1 MNSLDSISKSFDPK
15 QSEEKI
21 YSQWEKEGY
30 FTAKSDD
37 PRPAFS
43 IVMPPPNVTG
53 ALHMG
58 HALDVTLQDILV
70 RYKRMDGFCALWL
83 PGTDH
88 AGIATQNVVERHLE
102 QSGTS
107 REKIGREAFL
117 KEVWKW
123 KEKYGNEILNQI
135 RKLGASCD
143 WSRARFTLDE
153 GLSSAVREA
162 FVRLYKE
169 KLIYQSEYLVNWD
182 PKNKTAVSDLEV
194 EFKDVQG
201 NLTYFK
207 YEIIDGGDITVATT
221 RPETMLGDT
230 GIAVHPEDSRYKNL
244 IGKFAK
250 HPFVDRKIPIIAD
263 ATVKKEFGTGAVK
276 LTPAHDPNDYEMGK
290 RHKLEFITVLDF
302 DGIMNEQAA
311 EFAGH
316 DRYVARKKV
325 IEALKNKNLFVKQ
338 DPHMHAVGHSQ
349 RSGAVIE
356 PMISTQWFVKTKPLA
371 EKAVQAVTDGTTQFV
386 PENWTKTYLIWMEDI
401 RDWCISRQ
409 LWWGHRIPVWY
420 CDDCET
426 KMVEMT
432 DPTECSA
439 CKSKNIHQDPD
450 VLDTWFSSGL
460 WPFSTFGWPEQSQ
473 DLKKFYP
480 TSVLVTGFDII
491 FFWVARMMMMG
502 MKFMDKSPFE
512 KIHIHALVRDEN
524 GQKMSKSKGN
534 VINPLTIID
543 KYGTDAFRFAIAALS
558 VQGRDILLSEKRIEG
573 YGNFINKLWN
583 ASRFT
588 IASLPENFK
597 YKEVTHPTLISNQWI
612 LGELTEAIE
621 KTRKALDEMKFNEVA
636 DTLYQFTW
644 HEFCDWY
651 LEFSKLPTTSSNEE
665 EKNET
670 LNTLIYVLDNIL
682 KLLHPI
688 TPFVTEEIWQKL
700 PVTKQK
706 KSIMIE
712 TFPNHEAMQSP
723 LGKRIPEVSQK
734 IHALKGV
741 ITTLRTIRTQNQIA
755 PSVKISI
762 HVWGKKEKLTSLESF
777 DGQIKKLCNIE
788 KIDYSEIK
796 DKKNIAYGVFENIE
810 IGFSLEGLVDK
821 NAEADRLSK
830 EITKARQDME
840 FLQKRL
846 GDESYKLKAPPQLIE
861 KDMAKLNMAKEKLFK
876 LEKSLTD
883 LQS

>member
-1 MNSLDSISKSFDPK
+1 VNSLNSISKSFDPK
-15 QSEEKI
+15 LSEEKL
-21 YSQWEKEGY
+21 YNQWEKAGY
-30 FTAKSDD
+30 FTVKSDD

-58 HALDVTLQDILV
+58 HALDVTLQDILI
-70 RYKRMDGFCALWL
+70 RYKRMSGFCAMWL

-102 QSGTS
+102 QNGTS

-117 KEVWKW
+117 SEVWKW
-123 KEKYGNEILNQI
+123 KVKYGNEILNQI

-143 WSRARFTLDE
+143 WSRERFTLDE
-153 GLSSAVREA
+153 GLSTAVRAA

-194 EFKDVQG
+194 EFKEVQG
-201 NLTYFK
+201 QLTYFK
-207 YEIIDGGDITVATT
+207 YEIIGGGEITVATT

-230 GIAVHPEDSRYKNL
+230 GIAVHHDDSRYKNV

-276 LTPAHDPNDYEMGK
+276 LTPAHDPTDYEMGK

-302 DGIMNEQAA
+302 DGKMNSAAA
-311 EFAGH
+311 EFAGQ
-316 DRYVARKKV
+316 DRYIARKKV
-325 IEALKNKNLFVKQ
+325 IEALKNKNLLVKQ
-338 DPHMHAVGHSQ
+338 DIHTHVVGHSQ

-356 PMISTQWFVKTKPLA
+356 PMISTQWFVSTKPLA
-371 EKAVQAVTDGTTQFV
+371 EKAIQAVTSGNTQFV
-386 PENWTKTYLIWMEDI
+386 PENWTKTYLIWMEEI

-420 CDDCET
+420 CDECET

-432 DPTECSA
+432 DPTECSS
-439 CKSKNIHQDPD
+439 CNSKKIHQDPD

-460 WPFSTFGWPEQSQ
+460 WPFSTFGWPQQTNE
-473 DLKKFYP
+473 LKKFYP

-502 MKFMDKSPFE
+502 TKFMVKAPFE
-512 KIHIHALVRDEN
+512 KIHIHALVRDED

-543 KYGTDAFRFAIAALS
+543 KYGTDAFRFTIAALS

-573 YGNFINKLWN
+573 YGNFVNKLWN
-583 ASRFT
+583 ASRFVL
-588 IASLPENFK
+588 ASIPQDFK
-597 YKEVTHPTLISNQWI
+597 YDTKNINSNLVANEWI
-612 LGELTEAIE
+612 LTQLNKTIE
-621 KTRKALDEMKFNEVA
+621 TTRKCLDEMKFNEAA
-636 DTLYQFTW
+636 DTLYQFSW

-651 LEFSKLPTTSSNEE
+651 LEFSKLPISSNNVQD
-665 EKNET
+665 KIET
-670 LNTLIYVLDNIL
+670 LTTLVYVLENIL

-688 TPFVTEEIWQKL
+688 MPFVTEEIWQKL
-700 PVTKQK
+700 PMTKTTS
-706 KSIMIE
+706 SIMVSTFPE
-712 TFPNHEAMQSP
+712 TFKIKINSKTSENI
-723 LGKRIPEVSQK
+723 RI
-734 IHALKGV
+734 LKGV
-741 ITTLRTIRTQNQIA
+741 ITTIRAIRSQNQIP
-755 PSVKISI
+755 PSAKLSI
-762 HVWGKKEKLTSLESF
+762 HAWGDKKATTELQNFEQQL
-777 DGQIKKLCNIE
+777 KKLCSIE
-788 KIDYSEIK
+788 SVQYSIMT
-796 DKKNIAYGVFENIE
+796 DRKNSAYGVFENVE
-810 IGFSLEGLVDK
+810 IGFSLEGLVNK
-821 NAEADRLSK
+821 GAEVDRLSK
-830 EITKARQDME
+830 EISKARQDME

-846 GDESYKLKAPPQLIE
+846 ADESYLQKAPSQLIQ
-861 KDMAKLNMAKEKLFK
+861 KDQDKLNMAKEKLSK
-876 LEKSLTD
+876 LEKSKTD
-883 LQS
+883 LQR